1 MNFDKFQTKESDHK
15 FFTFMSLATFFAVTI
30 GFGNFY
36 GRHLIAQNEPIAT
49 VIHIH
54 GAVFLTWILTFVLQ
68 VYFAAKNKISLH
80 MRVGKVAI
88 LIAAV
93 MLVSGV
99 LTSLYA
105 AKTGHMGIPGVE
117 FPTVEGFLLL
127 NLSSLTV
134 FIILSSAGWVYR
146 NKPQFH
152 KRFMLMATVA
162 GLAPPGISRL
172 PGLSGTTPAI
182 AGTVLVFILLGPLYD
197 LKFHKKIHSAY
208 IYSLPLVIFILPP
221 VVTILSATSVW
232 ISISR
237 FLVGL

>member
-1 MNFDKFQTKESDHK
+1 MNFATQDSDHK
-15 FFTFMSLATFFAVTI
+15 FFTFMSLATFTAVTV

-36 GRHLIAQNEPIAT
+36 GHRLVTQQVPIAT

-54 GAVFLTWILTFVLQ
+54 GAVFLAWILTFVLQ
-68 VYFAAKNKISLH
+68 VYFAAKNKITVH
-80 MRVGKVAI
+80 MKVGKAAIFIAVA
-88 LIAAV
+88 
-93 MLVSGV
+93 MLLSGFM
-99 LTSLYA
+99 TSLYA

-117 FPTVEGFLLL
+117 FPTIEGFLLL

-134 FIILSSAGWVYR
+134 FIILTSAGWIYR

-197 LKFHKKIHSAY
+197 LKFHKKIHRAY
-208 IYSLPLVIFILPP
+208 LYSLPLVIFILPP
-221 VVTILSATSVW
+221 VVTILSSTSVW
-232 ISISR
+232 LSVTQFLLKSI
-237 FLVGL
+237 